1 MHKIKLTT
9 LIEIFIL
16 LVKSVMSESNYN
28 KIDDLEYHVYLDER
42 KALIDAEHESARLFD
57 KAILTLT
64 SGAFGLSLAF
74 IRQIVPSI
82 KCGTKLFLIFGWMG
96 FSLSLLSTLISF
108 LISQFACRKQRE
120 ILELEYSRDQKQNSQ
135 EDKQNIKNK
144 WACCTNRLN
153 ISSLVF
159 FILGLIFLAV
169 FVIINL

>member
-16 LVKSVMSESNYN
+16 LVKSVMSENNYN

-42 KALIDAEHESARLFD
+42 KALIDAERESARLFD

-82 KCGTKLFLIFGWMG
+82 RCGTKLFLIFGWTG

-144 WACCTNRLN
+144 WARCTNRLN